1 MKIKTASFV
10 KSAEKPADFP
20 AHTLPEFAFIGRSN
34 TGKSSLINMLL
45 GRKDLVKVGARP
57 GVTTLVNFFLV
68 NDSVSIADLPGFGY
82 AKVPLGVKTKFMPMI
97 RRYLSSRENLRLV
110 FLLIDARR
118 KPDDFELDIITM
130 LSELDIPV
138 AIIATKCD
146 KISRNEIKGKIN
158 GMARILEIE
167 ADSIF
172 LTSSL
177 KRTGRKDLL
186 ELIGEFAE
194 EEPD

>member
-1 MKIKTASFV
+1 MKIKTATFV

-97 RRYLSSRENLRLV
+97 RRYLSSRKNLRLV

-118 KPDDFELDIITM
+118 KPDDFEMDIITL